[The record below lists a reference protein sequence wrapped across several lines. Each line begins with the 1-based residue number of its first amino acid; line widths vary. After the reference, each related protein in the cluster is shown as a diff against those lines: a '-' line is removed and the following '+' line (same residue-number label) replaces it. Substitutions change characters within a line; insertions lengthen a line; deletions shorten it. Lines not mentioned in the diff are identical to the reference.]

1 MKFLLLG
8 LEQWSASKVAKGSF
22 RKRLWSTTQMVS
34 AVLADRK
41 AWMEALSLDPVT
53 GLDPPNHRVRAAQG
67 LDAASEFI
75 QGYWVWQRVIENLAA
90 IGYDP
95 LSMEMGE
102 PDGIKSCTLHY

>member
-1 MKFLLLG
+1 
-8 LEQWSASKVAKGSF
+8 
-22 RKRLWSTTQMVS
+22 MVS

-102 PDGIKSCTLHY
+102 PDGIKSPTLHY